1 VRQKK
6 TERPD
11 VTAPYTFLGP
21 VRYLRHERARPMAI
35 EWELEREMPAWLFQ
49 EIKVAAG

>member
-1 VRQKK
+1 M
-6 TERPD
+6 
-11 VTAPYTFLGP
+11 TAPYTFLGP
-21 VRYLRHERARPMAI
+21 VRYVKHEGGRPMGV